1 MGTVLAAGPIVRLH
15 LVAALLALV
24 LGAWQLGAP
33 KGTPHHRAIGWVWLI
48 AMLLVAVSS
57 MFIHELNRSGR
68 FGGFSPIHV
77 LSLIT
82 IASLIAGVVAIRRG
96 DRETHRRTMRA
107 LYIGGLVITGAFT
120 LLPGRLLYRALFG

>member
-1 MGTVLAAGPIVRLH
+1 MNTLLAAGPIVRFH
-15 LVAALLALV
+15 LAAALLALV
-24 LGAWQLGAP
+24 LGAWQLGTT
-33 KGTPHHRAIGWVWLI
+33 KGTPNHRVVGWIWVS
-48 AMLLVAVSS
+48 AMLIVAASS

-82 IASLIAGVVAIRRG
+82 IASLIAGVVSIRRG
-96 DRETHRRTMRA
+96 DRETHRQTMRA

-120 LLPGRLLYRALFG
+120 LWPGRLLYRVFFG